1 MAIVR
6 SAGTEIIRSASFED
20 VDNLQELI
28 IGEQHHIYTVLS
40 VIIKC
45 NALDAVTDIF
55 TMYLTA
61 FDAHSGDSAQ
71 NIYIVNHSLQVDETY
86 VWNDKFSFNGC
97 EPTNFTGPMD
107 NATKQNAIAD
117 QGNSSVTQKLMF
129 DMTSSDDGGQ
139 NYDVHVT
146 YIDQNN
152 V

>member
-86 VWNDKFSFNGC
+86 VWNDKFSFNGY
-97 EPTNFTGPMD
+97 EPTGVSTIMNTTTEQD
-107 NATKQNAIAD
+107 AIAD
-117 QGNSSVTQKLMF
+117 QGGGASQKLMF

-152 V
+152 E

>member
-86 VWNDKFSFNGC
+86 VWNDKFSFNGY
-97 EPTNFTGPMD
+97 EPTGVSTIMNTTTEQD
-107 NATKQNAIAD
+107 AIAD
-117 QGNSSVTQKLMF
+117 QGGGASQKLMF

-152 V
+152 A